1 MMWKRASM
9 KTFLRVQTSAKRKSY
24 WRGFL
29 FSRKLG
35 KFVLILYFHLPR
47 VSHLQVN
54 RSLVCWCDLL
64 CLCEL
69 YSWACDGIRISGR
82 LLSYFSEGEKRRG
95 PEIRLQSQFWMYVL
109 FVLVIRLQ
117 LRTFAPEQSFA
128 SSNLFNLVGCPI
140 SYYRSSAVNDL
151 IDTR

>member
-1 MMWKRASM
+1 MMWKRTSR
-9 KTFLRVQTSAKRKSY
+9 KTFLWVQTSAKRKSY

-29 FSRKLG
+29 L
-35 KFVLILYFHLPR
+35 LYFHLPR

-54 RSLVCWCDLL
+54 RCLVCWCDLL

-69 YSWACDGIRISGR
+69 YSWACDRIRISGR
-82 LLSYFSEGEKRRG
+82 LVSYFSEGEKRRG
-95 PEIRLQSQFWMYVL
+95 PEIRLQSQFLMFVL

-117 LRTFAPEQSFA
+117 LRTFASQQSFA

-140 SYYRSSAVNDL
+140 SYHRSSAVNDL